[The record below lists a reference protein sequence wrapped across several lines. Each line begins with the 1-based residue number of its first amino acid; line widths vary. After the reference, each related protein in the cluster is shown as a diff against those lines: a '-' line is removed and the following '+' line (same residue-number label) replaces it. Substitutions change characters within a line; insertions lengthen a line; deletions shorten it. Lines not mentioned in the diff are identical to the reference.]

1 MAALEKDN
9 MSIKSDKWIKYQS
22 LNNYLITPFTDK
34 QVNKGVIS
42 YGLSS
47 YGYDVRIAPEF
58 KIFTNIN
65 NTVLDPKDLDESSFV
80 DYEGD
85 VCIIPPNS
93 FILSRTIEKIQIPKN
108 VLAIFM
114 AKSTYAR
121 IGIVVG
127 VTPLEP
133 GWQGTVTIEI
143 SNTTPLP
150 AMVYANEGI
159 GQLLFFESD
168 EQCETTYADRLGK
181 YQYQSAITLPFVRK

>member
-1 MAALEKDN
+1 
-9 MSIKSDKWIKYQS
+9 MSIKSDRWIKHQS
-22 LNNYLITPFTDK
+22 LNNYLISPFNDK
-34 QVNKGVIS
+34 QVSKGVIS

-47 YGYDVRIAPEF
+47 YGYDVRLAPEF

-65 NTVLDPKDLDESSFV
+65 NTVLDPKNLDESAFV

-93 FILSRTIEKIQIPKN
+93 FILSRTIEKIQMPPN

-133 GWQGTVTIEI
+133 GWCGTVTIEI

-150 AMVYANEGI
+150 AKVYANEGI

-168 EQCETTYADRLGK
+168 EQCQTTYADRLGK

>member
-65 NTVLDPKDLDESSFV
+65 NTVLDPKDLDGSAFV

-93 FILSRTIEKIQIPKN
+93 FILSRTIEKVTMPPN

-127 VTPLEP
+127 VTPIEP
-133 GWQGTVTIEI
+133 GFDGTITIEI